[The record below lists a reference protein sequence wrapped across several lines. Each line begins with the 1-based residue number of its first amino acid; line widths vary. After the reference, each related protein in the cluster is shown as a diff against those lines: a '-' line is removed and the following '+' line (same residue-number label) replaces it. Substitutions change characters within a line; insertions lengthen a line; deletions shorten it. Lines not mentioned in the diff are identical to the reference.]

1 MSTKKERE
9 LIEKLK
15 GNDKETPLQ
24 KVIKEI
30 TSEEYAADLKSIIL
44 EMGLSFFSSE
54 MYREHLNDA
63 GRENYNFN
71 FQKTIELLDA
81 VAVEYHTKR

>member
-30 TSEEYAADLKSIIL
+30 TSEDYAADLKGCIMEI
-44 EMGLSFFSSE
+44 GLSFFRSE
-54 MYREHLNDA
+54 MYREHLNDT

-81 VAVEYHTKR
+81 VAIEYHTKK